1 MNLILASAADSAALN
16 LRERL
21 LELGDW
27 HEDGEFQGTPTW
39 RLANGDGF
47 CSAGTRMATLREL
60 HLYAEHVDHEW
71 EELTG
76 EAPECIAFLSRH
88 KSASGRPSLTVHPVG
103 NWGAADYGGT
113 PGAVSGTAPE
123 WMTGLLLAISR
134 TAPAGYQVC
143 FEATH
148 HGPLLETPAFFVE
161 IGSDESRWE
170 LREPAEVLARALL
183 ELKQASGTPLW
194 ALAAATTR
202 RASAMLHCFAK
213 HASATWSRNMRLS
226 TSRRNCC
233 GQRWSIPA
241 HGQSTFTARECQNRR
256 SRTGGSGRR
265 RKTSRSSARRNCQ
278 NVPEFVRDFQE
289 DQYINKNSSLAA
301 AS

>member
-1 MNLILASAADSAALN
+1 
-16 LRERL
+16 
-21 LELGDW
+21 
-27 HEDGEFQGTPTW
+27 
-39 RLANGDGF
+39 
-47 CSAGTRMATLREL
+47 MATLGEL
-60 HLYAEHVDHEW
+60 HLHAEHVDREW

-134 TAPAGYQVC
+134 TAPAGYQAC

-183 ELKQASGTPLW
+183 ELKPASGTPLVGIGGGHYTPRFSDVALLREACFGHMVPKYALEHLTPELLQSALEHSGARAIYLHRKGMPKSAITRWREW
-194 ALAAATTR
+194 AEAENVAVVSSQELPK
-202 RASAMLHCFAK
+202 RA
-213 HASATWSRNMRLS
+213 
-226 TSRRNCC
+226 
-233 GQRWSIPA
+233 
-241 HGQSTFTARECQNRR
+241 
-256 SRTGGSGRR
+256 
-265 RKTSRSSARRNCQ
+265 
-278 NVPEFVRDFQE
+278 
-289 DQYINKNSSLAA
+289 
-301 AS
+301 

>member
-16 LRERL
+16 LRDRL

-27 HEDGEFQGTPTW
+27 REEGEFQGTPAW
-39 RLANGDGF
+39 RLAKGDGF
-47 CSAGTRMATLREL
+47 CTTGTRMATLREL
-60 HLYAEHVDHEW
+60 HLYAEHVDREW

-134 TAPAGYQVC
+134 TAPAGYQAC

-183 ELKQASGTPLW
+183 ELKPASGVPLVGIGGGHYTPRFSDVALLREACFGHMVPKYALEHLTPELLRSALEHSGARAIYLHRKGMPKSAVTRWREW
-194 ALAAATTR
+194 AEAENIAVVSSQELPN
-202 RASAMLHCFAK
+202 RA
-213 HASATWSRNMRLS
+213 
-226 TSRRNCC
+226 
-233 GQRWSIPA
+233 
-241 HGQSTFTARECQNRR
+241 
-256 SRTGGSGRR
+256 
-265 RKTSRSSARRNCQ
+265 
-278 NVPEFVRDFQE
+278 
-289 DQYINKNSSLAA
+289 
-301 AS
+301 

>member
-16 LRERL
+16 LRDRM
-21 LELGDW
+21 LELGEW
-27 HEDGEFQGTPTW
+27 RENGEFQGTPAW
-39 RLANGDGF
+39 RLASGDGF
-47 CSAGTRMATLREL
+47 CTAGTRMATLREL
-60 HLYAEHVDHEW
+60 HLYAEHVDREW
-71 EELTG
+71 EELTN

-88 KSASGRPSLTVHPVG
+88 KSASERPSLTVHPVG

-134 TAPAGYQVC
+134 TAPAGYQAC

-183 ELKQASGTPLW
+183 ELKPASGTPLVGIGGGHYTPRFSDVALLREACFGHMVPKYALEHLTPELLQSALEHSGAEAIYLHRKGMPKSAVTRWREW
-194 ALAAATTR
+194 AEAEGVTVV
-202 RASAMLHCFAK
+202 S
-213 HASATWSRNMRLS
+213 SNDLS
-226 TSRRNCC
+226 KR
-233 GQRWSIPA
+233 P
-241 HGQSTFTARECQNRR
+241 
-256 SRTGGSGRR
+256 
-265 RKTSRSSARRNCQ
+265 
-278 NVPEFVRDFQE
+278 
-289 DQYINKNSSLAA
+289 
-301 AS
+301 

>member
-27 HEDGEFQGTPTW
+27 HVEGEFQGTPAW
-39 RLANGDGF
+39 RLASGDDF
-47 CSAGTRMATLREL
+47 CTAGTRMATLGEL
-60 HLYAEHVDHEW
+60 HLHAEHVDREW

-134 TAPAGYQVC
+134 TAPAGYQAC

-183 ELKQASGTPLW
+183 ELKPASGTPLVGIGGGHYTPRFSDVALLREACFGHMVPKYALEHLTPELLQSALEHSGAEAIYLHRKGMPKSAVTRWREW
-194 ALAAATTR
+194 AEAEGVTVV
-202 RASAMLHCFAK
+202 S
-213 HASATWSRNMRLS
+213 SNDLS
-226 TSRRNCC
+226 KR
-233 GQRWSIPA
+233 P
-241 HGQSTFTARECQNRR
+241 
-256 SRTGGSGRR
+256 
-265 RKTSRSSARRNCQ
+265 
-278 NVPEFVRDFQE
+278 
-289 DQYINKNSSLAA
+289 
-301 AS
+301 

>member
-27 HEDGEFQGTPTW
+27 HEDGEFQGTPAW
-39 RLANGDGF
+39 RLDSGDGF
-47 CSAGTRMATLREL
+47 CTAGTRMATLREL
-60 HLYAEHVDHEW
+60 HLYAEHVDREW

-183 ELKQASGTPLW
+183 ELKQASGTPLVGIGGGHYTPRFSDVALLREACFGHMVPKYALEHLTPELLRSALEHSGARAIYLHRKGMPKSAITRWREW
-194 ALAAATTR
+194 AEAENVAVVSSQELPK
-202 RASAMLHCFAK
+202 RA
-213 HASATWSRNMRLS
+213 
-226 TSRRNCC
+226 
-233 GQRWSIPA
+233 
-241 HGQSTFTARECQNRR
+241 
-256 SRTGGSGRR
+256 
-265 RKTSRSSARRNCQ
+265 
-278 NVPEFVRDFQE
+278 
-289 DQYINKNSSLAA
+289 
-301 AS
+301 